1 MHFAN
6 RDDLKRRLAFDTV
19 CSRVYI
25 RPTNI
30 VPGTLRYP
38 VDIPSLPADN
48 LFPAIHQELLSIR
61 IQQQVCA
68 SYREDLRRE
77 LVESSTSDAL
87 NSRGKFLSEDR
98 SSQSRP

>member
-1 MHFAN
+1 MFIAGN

-48 LFPAIHQELLSIR
+48 LFPAIHQEFT
-61 IQQQVCA
+61 V
-68 SYREDLRRE
+68 
-77 LVESSTSDAL
+77 
-87 NSRGKFLSEDR
+87 
-98 SSQSRP
+98 QSHTTAGHCGL